1 MTNRAEYLEAIN
13 KKIDNGSVLVFAG
26 VGCGLTAIGADT
38 GGADM
43 IITYNTAVYR
53 IQGIP
58 TAMAFLPYDDC
69 NKLAFD
75 TAPQVIGA
83 VKNAPVMIGIGAHDP
98 RRSLNSMVQ
107 KALELG
113 VSGVTN
119 EPFIGMYEGDLRK
132 QMEKANLG
140 FDREVQLIKAA
151 SQAGLITL
159 AYVFTPDEA
168 VKMAEAGADFIGAM
182 VGGVTSGGPAGGAET
197 VDLSEA
203 ITAVSEIVSAL
214 KKLGRK
220 VPVLIHGG
228 PLNDVEP
235 VREVINKTGAVG
247 YITGSTGE
255 RIPTAQA
262 VKEKICSF
270 SAIRKENEPF

>member
-1 MTNRAEYLEAIN
+1 MTNRAEYLKAIN
-13 KKIDNGSVLVFAG
+13 KKIERGNILVFAG
-26 VGCGLTAIGADT
+26 VGCGLTAIGAES

-53 IQGIP
+53 IQGVP

-83 VKNAPVMIGIGAHDP
+83 VKSAPVMIGIGAHDP
-98 RRSLNSMVQ
+98 RRNISSMIK
-107 KALELG
+107 KAEELG

-140 FDREVQLIKAA
+140 FEREVQLIKTA
-151 SQAGLITL
+151 SQAGLVTL
-159 AYVFTPDEA
+159 AYVFTPEEA
-168 VKMAEAGADFIGAM
+168 VKMSEAGADFIGAM

-203 ITAVSEIVSAL
+203 IIAVSEIVSAL
-214 KKLGRK
+214 KNVGRN

-228 PLNDVEP
+228 PLNDIEP
-235 VREVINKTGAVG
+235 VREVINKTGAIG

-255 RIPTAQA
+255 RIPTAQG

-270 SAIRKENEPF
+270 SAIRKENNPF

>member
-1 MTNRAEYLEAIN
+1 MINKTKYLEAIN
-13 KKIDNGSVLVFAG
+13 RKIDNGNVLVFAG

-53 IQGIP
+53 IQGVP

-75 TAPQVIGA
+75 TAPQIIGA
-83 VKNAPVMIGIGAHDP
+83 IKTSPVMIGIGAHDP
-98 RRSLNSMVQ
+98 RRNLASMVQ

-113 VSGVTN
+113 ASGITN

-132 QMEKANLG
+132 QMEMANLG
-140 FDREVQLIKAA
+140 FDREVQLIEVASKA
-151 SQAGLITL
+151 GMITL
-159 AYVFTPDEA
+159 AYVFTPEEA
-168 VKMAEAGADFIGAM
+168 VRMAEAGADFIGAM

-203 ITAVSEIVSAL
+203 VALVSEIVSAL

-220 VPVLIHGG
+220 IPVLIHGG
-228 PLNDVEP
+228 PLNDIEP

-262 VKEKICSF
+262 VQDKIYRF

>member
-1 MTNRAEYLEAIN
+1 MTNRAEYLDTID
-13 KKIDNGSVLVFAG
+13 KKIHNGNVFVFAG
-26 VGCGLTAIGADT
+26 VGCGLTAIGAET

-53 IQGIP
+53 IQGVP

-69 NKLAFD
+69 NKIAFD
-75 TAPQVIGA
+75 TAPQVLGA
-83 VKNAPVMIGIGAHDP
+83 VKKTPVMIGIGAHDP
-98 RRSLNSMVQ
+98 RRSITSMVE
-107 KALELG
+107 KAMEIG
-113 VSGVTN
+113 VLGVTN

-132 QMEKANLG
+132 QMESAGLG
-140 FDREVQLIKAA
+140 FNKEVELIREA
-151 SQAGLITL
+151 SQNGLITL
-159 AYVFTPDEA
+159 AYVFTPEEA
-168 VKMAEAGADFIGAM
+168 VKMAEAVADFIGAM

-203 ITAVSEIVSAL
+203 ISVVSEIVSAL
-214 KKLGRK
+214 KKVGRN

-270 SAIRKENEPF
+270 SAIRKENDPF